1 MIIES
6 SKIVQKEIVHMVENK
21 EESLARARLRG
32 LEMRVSNV
40 WFYQCNLEFYV
51 GSFSVGTSLH
61 ACGAATDLVMEKCMR
76 QRAAV
81 VSCPCCY
88 GGVTTSVGVLTYP
101 RSKVIKNV
109 LTLFTFFVV
118 DCISVS
124 LQNVLKIFQA
134 LESLK
139 MD

>member
-1 MIIES
+1 
-6 SKIVQKEIVHMVENK
+6 MVENK

-101 RSKVIKNV
+101 RSKVIKNIF
-109 LTLFTFFVV
+109 TLFTFF
-118 DCISVS
+118 CCTSVS
-124 LQNVLKIFQA
+124 LHVLKVFQA
-134 LESLK
+134 LKSSK
-139 MD
+139 MGL

>member
-51 GSFSVGTSLH
+51 GAFSVGTSLH

-101 RSKVIKNV
+101 RSKVIKNIF
-109 LTLFTFFVV
+109 TLFTLFSF
-118 DCISVS
+118 
-124 LQNVLKIFQA
+124 NVHL
-134 LESLK
+134 
-139 MD
+139 

>member
-1 MIIES
+1 
-6 SKIVQKEIVHMVENK
+6 MVENK

-109 LTLFTFFVV
+109 PTMFTFFAVV
-118 DCISVS
+118 YCTYIC
-124 LQNVLKIFQA
+124 
-134 LESLK
+134 
-139 MD
+139 